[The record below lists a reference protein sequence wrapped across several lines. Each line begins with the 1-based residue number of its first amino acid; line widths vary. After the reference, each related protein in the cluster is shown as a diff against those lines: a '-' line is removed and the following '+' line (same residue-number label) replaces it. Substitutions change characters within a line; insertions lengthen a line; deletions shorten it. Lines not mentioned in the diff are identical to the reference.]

1 MKKKLVLD
9 IHNTTTKIGGNLIF
23 LRKKITEYTRFV
35 FKSFHWIYLIKDLHW
50 FSNLK
55 NTRENKIEIFAPK
68 KKHSNSTILFLK
80 PFLLRR
86 SVGIKQKHTYVI

>member
-35 FKSFHWIYLIKDLHW
+35 FKSFH
-50 FSNLK
+50 
-55 NTRENKIEIFAPK
+55 
-68 KKHSNSTILFLK
+68 
-80 PFLLRR
+80 
-86 SVGIKQKHTYVI
+86 